1 MLAGW
6 LASESSVGVEWT
18 DIAVKTLSSKPFMS
32 EALSL
37 GDFNEGIMRHPIS
50 KGEKLELS
58 LSKCHY
64 EIFTIGLGDTIL
76 IIVHP
81 LL

>member
-1 MLAGW
+1 
-6 LASESSVGVEWT
+6 
-18 DIAVKTLSSKPFMS
+18 MS